1 MIKKH
6 PGPVSHTRCSGEIE
20 PPARVAPPHALP
32 CSAALGLGAANV
44 DELHA
49 DVRGV
54 EAEELV
60 EVDPAWLGLGL
71 GFELGLGLGFGLGL
85 ELGLVLG

>member
-1 MIKKH
+1 MIQKH
-6 PGPVSHTRCSGEIE
+6 PRPVSQTRCSGEIE
-20 PPARVAPPHALP
+20 PTTRACSAPLP
-32 CSAALGLGAANV
+32 CSAALGLGAANI

-60 EVDPAWLGLGL
+60 EVDPAWLGLGI